1 MGTTTS
7 TMENDIESS
16 VIKLFGNNVY
26 DEEMPIPISSLECME
41 NKSTAAMHAPE
52 EICLTIV
59 DSSPDHHFLHINN
72 EYNYELDYMTVDTPK
87 IQLQHNNVTNDDYN
101 CTEYMAS
108 DIPVEIIKDN
118 GVTSEE
124 NGGQTDHI
132 KKYQLLYKAALK
144 GDWLTAKRILKAD
157 SNAITA
163 KITMN
168 DETVLHVAAASRHS
182 MFVEKLVKLV
192 PLDSL
197 ALKNSEGETMLHVV
211 AAAGI
216 IRAAKVMVTKNPNL
230 TQMPDASGWV
240 PLVTAVYTA
249 NPLEEKSKKM
259 VHYLCSVTRDEEPSP
274 YSGVA
279 GGSLI
284 SITIASNLYDVALN
298 LVQQYPSLA
307 TEKNESGYSA
317 LEVMAARPSSFTSG
331 SEATTWE
338 RFLRSFR
345 VQIHEKDLMHTQALA
360 LVKCICKEISLKSS
374 ADIFKFFEDSHI
386 LEEATRFGAFYI
398 VLECVQTFPDL
409 LCVKMKTNNTIL
421 EEAIKY
427 RRENMFNLIC
437 EMNAGKKLATSVD
450 GNNNTILHLVAKRAD
465 PQQLNS
471 VIGAALQMQ
480 RELQWYQE
488 VENIVLQRHR
498 QKKNNEGKTPRAL
511 FTEEHKDLLE
521 KAEKWMKDTA
531 NSCMIVAT
539 LITTVVFAAVFTVPG
554 GNVSD
559 IASSKEG
566 IPIFLNTTS
575 FTVFAVADAL
585 ALFSS
590 ITSVLMFFSIL
601 SSRYAEDDF
610 LFSLPKKLIT
620 GFVTLFFS
628 IAAMIVAFGAA
639 LSIVLEQRW
648 AWAPI
653 PIALFA
659 CIPVTLFALL
669 QLPLFVT
676 IVRSTY
682 GTIFRRKD
690 QHMQWAY

>member
-108 DIPVEIIKDN
+108 DIPVEIINND
-118 GVTSEE
+118 VTSEE

-575 FTVFAVADAL
+575 FTVFAIADAL
-585 ALFSS
+585 ALLSS